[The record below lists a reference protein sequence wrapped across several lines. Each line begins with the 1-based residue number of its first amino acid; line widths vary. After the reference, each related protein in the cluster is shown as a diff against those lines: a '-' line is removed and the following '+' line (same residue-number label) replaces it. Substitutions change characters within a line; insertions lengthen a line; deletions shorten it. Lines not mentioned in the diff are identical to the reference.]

1 MEIVVRLADSLAITP
16 SGIMCFR
23 CYLNDTFNH
32 NAIVGVNGCWVFYQ
46 TQSIN
51 WALLELYDEL
61 CESQGP
67 ERKESGWQKQQILH
81 QGVSNLQFCDTSII

>member
-1 MEIVVRLADSLAITP
+1 MEIDDRLADSLAIIP
-16 SGIMCFR
+16 SRIMCFR
-23 CYLNDTFNH
+23 RYPNDTFNH

-46 TQSIN
+46 IQSIN

-67 ERKESGWQKQQILH
+67 EKKENGCPKQQILH
-81 QGVSNLQFCDTSII
+81 QGVSNLLFEIQV